1 MWIIDCKSG
10 LGFRV
15 ELNIRIKMRL
25 GAWLNC
31 RLGTV
36 VNASQ
41 WLVNAGL

>member
-1 MWIIDCKSG
+1 MWIIDYKSG

-36 VNASQ
+36 SQ